1 MLAVLRVENLAIV
14 QRAEIEFTSGLNVL
28 TGETGA
34 GKSIVLKAIGLIA
47 GQRASNEI
55 IRSEAERCTVEAL
68 FEISSST
75 REQLIS
81 LADEMES
88 LLADEELIIRRSI
101 ERSGR
106 SKVYINGALAS
117 ISLLQRISSALI
129 DITGQH
135 QQHTL
140 LSTANHIHLLD
151 EFGVPESLREETAAA
166 YQLFAKARHDLE
178 SYLRN
183 TEQQQQLYQRI
194 LSEHEELSEA
204 AIEPGERALHEAEL
218 ARLSNVESLGQE
230 ASECIELLEDAENG
244 LEEQLRRLLSGLERA
259 TRLDPTLKE
268 AQEFAETAE
277 VQLSEVK
284 IALEDY
290 LSSLEADPSRL
301 EFLRER
307 IALIARLERKYMRS
321 GDELIELQQELE
333 AKIAELEGGGLDEK
347 KLRARMDEARLTL
360 SKLESSLSAK
370 RQEVAKKLSS
380 AVEKGLKE
388 LSMKRARFKVEIEPC
403 DSGPNGA
410 DKVSFTLAANPGEP
424 FRELAKVASGG
435 ELSRILLV
443 LKTLLN
449 ERFLPQTQIFDE
461 IDSGIG
467 GAVAQVVGEKLR
479 QASLRVQVIL
489 ITHAP
494 QIAALADSQFLV
506 AKTAKKNSTESK
518 VEKLSDS
525 DRIGQIAAMMAGKEV
540 TAKFEESAKE
550 LLSLGKARK
559 R

>member
-47 GQRASNEI
+47 GQRASNDI
-55 IRSEAERCTVEAL
+55 IRSDAERCTVEAL
-68 FEISSST
+68 FEVSEST
-75 REQLIS
+75 REQLML

-88 LLADEELIIRRSI
+88 LLSDDELLIRRTI

-106 SKVYINGALAS
+106 SKVYINGSLAS

-140 LSTANHIHLLD
+140 LSTANHIILLD
-151 EFGVPESLREETAAA
+151 EFGVPKSLREDTSAA

-178 SYLRN
+178 SYLKN
-183 TEQQQQLYQRI
+183 SEQQQQLYQRM
-194 LSEHEELSEA
+194 LVEYEELSEA
-204 AIEPGERALHEAEL
+204 AIEPGERATHEGEL

-230 ASECIELLEDAENG
+230 ASECLELLEDAENG
-244 LEEQLRRLLSGLERA
+244 IEEKLRRLLSGLERA

-268 AQEFAETAE
+268 AQDFAESAE
-277 VQLSEVK
+277 VQLSEAK

-290 LSSLEADPSRL
+290 LSSLEADPVRL

-307 IALIARLERKYMRS
+307 IALIARLERKYGKS
-321 GDELIELQQELE
+321 GDELIELARELE
-333 AKIAELEGGGLDEK
+333 QKIAELEGGGLDEK
-347 KLRARMDEARLTL
+347 KLRQRLQEARTSL
-360 SKLESSLSAK
+360 SELESSLTEK
-370 RQEVAKKLSS
+370 RKEVAKKLSS
-380 AVEKGLKE
+380 SVEKGLKE

-403 DSGPNGA
+403 PSGPNGA

-467 GAVAQVVGEKLR
+467 GAVAQVVGEKLK
-479 QASLRVQVIL
+479 QASAKVQVIL

-494 QIAALADSQFLV
+494 QIAALADSQYLV
-506 AKTAKKNSTESK
+506 AKTAKKNSTESR
-518 VEKLSDS
+518 VDRLSD
-525 DRIGQIAAMMAGKEV
+525 DQRVGQIAAMMAGKQV
-540 TAKFEESAKE
+540 TSKFEESAKE
-550 LLSLGKARK
+550 LLSLGKQPSA
-559 R
+559 